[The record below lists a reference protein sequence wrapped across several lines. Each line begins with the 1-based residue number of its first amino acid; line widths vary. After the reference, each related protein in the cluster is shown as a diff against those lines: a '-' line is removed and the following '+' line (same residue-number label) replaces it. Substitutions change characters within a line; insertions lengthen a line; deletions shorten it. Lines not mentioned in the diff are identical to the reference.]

1 MSASD
6 DEINQVLRECEER
19 LRSLATEGRL
29 TADALSSFMKLAC
42 DVQQGM
48 ERRRTPDRREIPR
61 GISDR
66 RHEGPR

>member
-1 MSASD
+1 MSSPD
-6 DEINQVLRECEER
+6 DEITQMLRECESR

-48 ERRRTPDRREIPR
+48 ERRRTADRREMPRQDPDRR
-61 GISDR
+61 DL
-66 RHEGPR
+66 